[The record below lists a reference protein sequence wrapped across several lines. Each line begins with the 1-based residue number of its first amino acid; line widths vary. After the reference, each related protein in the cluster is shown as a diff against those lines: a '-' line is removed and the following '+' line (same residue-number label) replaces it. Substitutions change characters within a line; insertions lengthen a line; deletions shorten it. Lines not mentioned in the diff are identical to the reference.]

1 MKIDEEKS
9 LAIGTGVILNKI
21 DGEFYEDKIK
31 AYALVENLIS
41 NGARGNVYRV
51 KYISENNNVKDA
63 ILKEFFPSE
72 KSDYL
77 QRVYFEKQDNS
88 GFEKVTIWYYGA
100 FTTGPVDEIN
110 YSFDRFINTNTS
122 DFEFIDETPMGEMKK
137 SLAPFIVPIE
147 RVADDKFANY
157 ECFDN
162 SGVLFRGFYITQD
175 NHVNSLKYYLDNDN
189 YSLEDKNAINLLSRL
204 EVFRCLVETVRN
216 FYAGGKG
223 YVITD
228 LKPDNFAYSSKKGVS
243 EKDFVKN
250 VYLLD
255 MDAAVKADSVE
266 NGNFGYTFG
275 YCKKKSDFEHTPENA
290 LIYSCAIIFLE
301 IIFKNKFNQY
311 YEKEMSLG
319 KEVLIVFDIN
329 DENRFNNNI
338 LENAFNSIEFLSGEE
353 KEYIKRI
360 LQNCVDRRFKQTM
373 YKNLDK
379 FINDIERLIRVI
391 SNNGVDP
398 IIMQKRAKNIATEFK
413 NELKDFDE
421 GLLCDC
427 VVVDDE
433 TE

>member
-77 QRVYFEKQDNS
+77 QRVYFKKQDNS
-88 GFEKVTIWYYGA
+88 GFEKVIIWYYGA

-110 YSFDRFINTNTS
+110 DSFDGFVNTNTS
-122 DFEFIDETPMGEMKK
+122 DFEFTDETPMGEIKK
-137 SLAPFIVPIE
+137 SLAQFIVPIE
-147 RVADDKFANY
+147 YISGDKFANY
-157 ECFDN
+157 EHFEKP
-162 SGVLFRGFYITQD
+162 GVLFRGFYITQD
-175 NHVNSLKYYLDNDN
+175 NYVNSLKYYLDNDN
-189 YSLEDKNAINLLSRL
+189 YSIDDKNATNFLSRL

-228 LKPDNFAYSSKKGVS
+228 LKPDNFAYSSKKGIS
-243 EKDFVKN
+243 EKEFVKN

-266 NGNFGYTFG
+266 SGNFGYTFG
-275 YCKKKSDFEHTPENA
+275 YCKNKIDFEHTPENA
-290 LIYSCAIIFLE
+290 LIYSCAIILLE
-301 IIFKNKFNQY
+301 IIFKNKFNEY
-311 YEKEMSLG
+311 YQKEMSLG
-319 KEVLIVFDIN
+319 KPLLVVFDRN
-329 DENRFNNNI
+329 DKNKFNNYI
-338 LENAFNSIEFLSGEE
+338 LENAFNSIKFLSGEE

-360 LQNCVDRRFKQTM
+360 LQNCIDRRFKQTM
-373 YKNLDK
+373 YKNLDE

-398 IIMQKRAKNIATEFK
+398 IIMQKRAKTIATEFN

>member
-31 AYALVENLIS
+31 AYALVGNLIS

-110 YSFDRFINTNTS
+110 DSFDRFINTNTS

-266 NGNFGYTFG
+266 SENFGYTLG

-290 LIYSCAIIFLE
+290 LIYSCAIILLE

-319 KEVLIVFDIN
+319 KEVLIIFDIN

-338 LENAFNSIEFLSGEE
+338 LENAFNSIEFLTGEE

-413 NELKDFDE
+413 NEMKDFDE

>member
-1 MKIDEEKS
+1 MKSDEEKS

-31 AYALVENLIS
+31 AYALVGNLIS

-110 YSFDRFINTNTS
+110 DSFDRFINTNTS

-266 NGNFGYTFG
+266 SENFGYTFG
-275 YCKKKSDFEHTPENA
+275 YCKKESDFEHTPENA
-290 LIYSCAIIFLE
+290 LIYSCAIILLE

-319 KEVLIVFDIN
+319 KEVLIIFDIN

>member
-31 AYALVENLIS
+31 AYALVGNLIS

-110 YSFDRFINTNTS
+110 DSFDRFINTNTS

-266 NGNFGYTFG
+266 SENFGYTFG
-275 YCKKKSDFEHTPENA
+275 YCKK
-290 LIYSCAIIFLE
+290 
-301 IIFKNKFNQY
+301 
-311 YEKEMSLG
+311 
-319 KEVLIVFDIN
+319 
-329 DENRFNNNI
+329 
-338 LENAFNSIEFLSGEE
+338 
-353 KEYIKRI
+353 
-360 LQNCVDRRFKQTM
+360 
-373 YKNLDK
+373 
-379 FINDIERLIRVI
+379 
-391 SNNGVDP
+391 
-398 IIMQKRAKNIATEFK
+398 
-413 NELKDFDE
+413 
-421 GLLCDC
+421 
-427 VVVDDE
+427 
-433 TE
+433 